1 MPNIMGRNLMNNTKM
16 RDEASRMAAEEN
28 ILSCIKVSDK
38 ANATYK
44 LDDFNRGM
52 LWAVTLGSYSCDHKF
67 AWINSVFL
75 FTYLINSR
83 LNRAVR

>member
-1 MPNIMGRNLMNNTKM
+1 MYLKVMDKILVVVFPTAKNVSKEVATVRPRSNSRRWYPNLTGEMSSQT
-16 RDEASRMAAEEN
+16 AYTA
-28 ILSCIKVSDK
+28 
-38 ANATYK
+38 
-44 LDDFNRGM
+44 
-52 LWAVTLGSYSCDHKF
+52 YSCDHKF